1 MSVGNLPP
9 KCEVLIKVTYITELG
24 VEGDGIA
31 LTIPATVAEW
41 VKDTALAQQTQVLSF
56 VCNL

>member
-9 KCEVLIKVTYITELG
+9 NSEVLIKVTYISELG

-31 LTIPATVAEW
+31 LTIPASVAPW
-41 VKDTALAQQTQVLSF
+41 VRDTALAQQTQVLILG
-56 VCNL
+56 V

>member
-9 KCEVLIKVTYITELG
+9 DSEVLIKLTYISELG

-31 LTIPATVAEW
+31 LTIPASVAPW
-41 VKDTALAQQTQVLSF
+41 VRDTALAQQTQVLILG
-56 VCNL
+56 V

>member
-9 KCEVLIKVTYITELG
+9 DSEVLIKVTYISELG

-31 LTIPATVAEW
+31 LTIPASVAPW
-41 VKDTALAQQTQVLSF
+41 VRDTALAQQTQVLILG
-56 VCNL
+56 V

>member
-9 KCEVLIKVTYITELG
+9 DSEVLIKVTYVSELG

-31 LTIPATVAEW
+31 LTIPASVAPW
-41 VKDTALAQQTQVLSF
+41 VRDTALAQQTQVLILG
-56 VCNL
+56 V